1 MSRSLG
7 IPVKLLHE
15 AAGHVV
21 AVELKTSEVYRG
33 SMIECE
39 DNWNCQ
45 IENITFTAKD
55 GKVSQLEHV
64 FIRGRR
70 VRFMIIP
77 DMLKNAPMFK
87 RLEARIRGKVARL
100 PSVLIEPTSG
110 NIGIGLAFMAVAKGY
125 RLVLTMPASMSMERR
140 IILKAFGAEL
150 ILTDPL
156 LGMKGAISF
165 ESCIEQFLQCTPP

>member
-21 AVELKTSEVYRG
+21 TAELKTGELYRG
-33 SMIECE
+33 SLIECE

-55 GKVSQLEHV
+55 GKVSHLEHV
-64 FIRGRR
+64 FIRGSR

-87 RLEARIRGKVARL
+87 RLEARIRGKGSA
-100 PSVLIEPTSG
+100 
-110 NIGIGLAFMAVAKGY
+110 IGVSRGRAVAM
-125 RLVLTMPASMSMERR
+125 RPR
-140 IILKAFGAEL
+140 AE
-150 ILTDPL
+150 
-156 LGMKGAISF
+156 A
-165 ESCIEQFLQCTPP
+165 

>member
-21 AVELKTSEVYRG
+21 TVELKTGEVYRG
-33 SMIECE
+33 AMVECE

-45 IENITFTAKD
+45 LDNITFTAKVPCSLVHFPTFSLLHALLIPTMNNNRWMGFSFQD

-64 FIRGRR
+64 FIRGSR

-87 RLEARIRGKVARL
+87 RLEARIRV
-100 PSVLIEPTSG
+100 SS
-110 NIGIGLAFMAVAKGY
+110 
-125 RLVLTMPASMSMERR
+125 S
-140 IILKAFGAEL
+140 
-150 ILTDPL
+150 PL
-156 LGMKGAISF
+156 SALCSSTLLF
-165 ESCIEQFLQCTPP
+165 FLRQLQFLPHLAVLQ